1 MPILPVAPA
10 IVAAPAARLPFASGE
25 DKNTPQG
32 AGAFA
37 ANAGLRAGTPAQA
50 EASPASTNDTAA
62 AVEVSLSPAAS
73 AAPPAEPTRLAPLY
87 AEIWRDGVRVAEVD
101 IHGQVSSPTGV
112 VGAAGSGLAGPLLA
126 AQRAVQAARQLGG
139 EIRTASGPVDP
150 QTLLMRERLASK
162 YLA

>member
-10 IVAAPAARLPFASGE
+10 IIAAPAARLPLASGE
-25 DKNTPQG
+25 DKSTSQG

-37 ANAGLRAGTPAQA
+37 SNAGLRAAAPVQA
-50 EASPASTNDTAA
+50 EAAPASANDASV

-73 AAPPAEPTRLAPLY
+73 AALPAEPARLAPVY

-101 IHGQVSSPTGV
+101 IHGQVSSPSGV

-126 AQRAVQAARQLGG
+126 AQRAVQVARQLGG
-139 EIRTASGPVDP
+139 EIRTASGPVDS

-162 YLA
+162 YLV